1 MEATPSPARR
11 LWNAVEPIH
20 ATAYFDAA
28 PTAQLKAAGIPSGWM
43 CYFAGRLAPLGAIG
57 PGPAA
62 AMAYGFAPARV
73 ARALPDAWTFTAPD
87 VVLDVWSS
95 TAGAALRRHLV
106 DFDGP
111 EIDELNVLLAEC
123 ALGCRYEG
131 RPLGAGWL
139 EVDRTGDRYVD
150 LWLGATVLRE
160 HRGDGHVLAAVAAG
174 LRGLDAILTHVAT
187 GAVTRELMQ
196 QNRGW
201 TDDEWEESERRLQA
215 RGILDT
221 DGSLTESGRE
231 LRRQIEETTDRLAAG
246 TVERLGPTGVER
258 LVELATP
265 LSRHVIDSGVVPMPY
280 GVGVPR
286 P

>member
-1 MEATPSPARR
+1 MDPTPSLARR

-20 ATAYFDAA
+20 ATVYFDGGPSAA
-28 PTAQLKAAGIPSGWM
+28 LRAAGIPSGWM
-43 CYFAGRLAPLGAIG
+43 CYFAGRFAPLGALG

-73 ARALPDAWTFTAPD
+73 ARALPDAWSLSPPD
-87 VVLDVWSS
+87 VVLDAWSS
-95 TAGAALRRHLV
+95 GAGAALRRHLV

-111 EIDELNVLLAEC
+111 DIDELDALLAE
-123 ALGCRYEG
+123 AVLACRSEG
-131 RPLGAGWL
+131 RPLAAGWL
-139 EVDRTGDRYVD
+139 DVAKTGDRFVD
-150 LWLGATVLRE
+150 LWLGTTVLRE

-174 LRGLDAILTHVAT
+174 LRGLDAIVTHVAT
-187 GAVTRELMQ
+187 GAVTRDLMQ
-196 QNRGW
+196 RNRGW
-201 TDDEWEESERRLQA
+201 TDDEWEEAERRLQA

-221 DGSLTESGRE
+221 DGRLTKAGGQ
-231 LRRQIEETTDRLAAG
+231 LRRQVEETTDRLAAG
-246 TVERLGPTGVER
+246 PVERLGPAGVGR
-258 LVELATP
+258 LIELATP

>member
-1 MEATPSPARR
+1 MDPTPSLARR
-11 LWNAVEPIH
+11 LWNAVEPLH
-20 ATAYFDAA
+20 ATVYFDPG
-28 PTAQLKAAGIPSGWM
+28 PTAQLKVAGIPSGWM
-43 CYFAGRLAPLGAIG
+43 CYFAGRFAPLGAVE
-57 PGPAA
+57 PRPAA
-62 AMAYGFAPARV
+62 AMAYGFSPARV
-73 ARALPDAWTFTAPD
+73 ARALPDAWSFTRPEL
-87 VVLDVWSS
+87 VLEAWSS
-95 TAGAALRRHLV
+95 GAGAALRRHLV
-106 DFDGP
+106 GFDGP
-111 EIDELNVLLAEC
+111 DIDELDARLAEA

-139 EVDRTGDRYVD
+139 DVGRTGDRFVD
-150 LWLGATVLRE
+150 LWLGATALRE
-160 HRGDGHVLAAVAAG
+160 HRGDGHVVAAVAAG
-174 LRGLDAILTHVAT
+174 LRGLDAIVTHAAT
-187 GAVTRELMQ
+187 GAVTRDLMQ
-196 QNRGW
+196 RNRGW

-221 DGSLTESGRE
+221 GGRLTKSGGQ

-246 TVERLGPTGVER
+246 PVERLGPAGVER